1 MKLQEFSD
9 TFDAL
14 LNSYNTQAQFGEQAS
29 RSTVV
34 LDEYEKS
41 LFLTKAQ
48 QELVIDFYNGKN
60 PYRDSFEGTEELRR
74 YLDNLVRTK
83 SYSTDDRV
91 TETIGVSDN
100 SVFYKLPEDLAFI
113 TLEQIILDD
122 SSLGCYNGRRAD
134 IYPVTQDEYSRVKDN
149 PFRGPTKYKA
159 LRLDYGE
166 SIVEIVSKY
175 TFNKYLIKYLSKPEP
190 IVLED
195 MPNEL
200 SIEGVRVKTECKL
213 NPILHDTIL
222 DNAVRLALI
231 SKGIGIKQ

>member
-1 MKLQEFSD
+1 MTTEEFSNGFD
-9 TFDAL
+9 TL
-14 LNSYNTQAQFGEQAS
+14 VNSYRRFKAFDKQE
-29 RSTVV
+29 VV
-34 LDEYEKS
+34 DSIEFNEYEKS

-74 YLDNLVRTK
+74 YLDSLVRTK

-100 SVFYKLPEDLAFI
+100 SVIYKLPEDLAFI
-113 TLEQIILDD
+113 TLEQI
-122 SSLGCYNGRRAD
+122 
-134 IYPVTQDEYSRVKDN
+134 
-149 PFRGPTKYKA
+149 
-159 LRLDYGE
+159 
-166 SIVEIVSKY
+166 IVSKY